1 MEKLQNLEKEKIER
15 EKKKQDKE
23 TKMTQKFKELE

>member
-1 MEKLQNLEKEKIER
+1 MEKLQNLEQEKIER